1 MESLARVTAQYI
13 ARKRTIG
20 VDRASGDAG
29 DRLYELVSVRLGPDP
44 VFALMVQQAQAG
56 GVTARTLR
64 RLADSIAEAAE
75 SDVSFAG
82 WLDRLVRELGL
93 AGSATTASGERSVA
107 IGGDNSGIV
116 ATGDGAINVQ
126 QRDDQIRPQ

>member
-1 MESLARVTAQYI
+1 MEPLAQVTAEYI
-13 ARKRTIG
+13 VRKLTIG
-20 VDRASGDAG
+20 MDRALGDA
-29 DRLYELVSVRLGPDP
+29 DNRLYELVSGRLASDP

-64 RLADSIAEAAE
+64 RLTDSIAEAAE
-75 SDVSFAG
+75 SDVSFADR
-82 WLDRLVRELGL
+82 LDRLVRELRL
-93 AGSATTASGERSVA
+93 AGSARTASGERSVA

-126 QRDDQIRPQ
+126 RRDDQIRP